1 MMNPLRKIRRVNPG
15 APLWRIV
22 WWWFLRAIIR
32 MLLFCFYRHRWYTPR
47 NVPDEG
53 PVLLLSNH
61 QSYLDLVLLG
71 TGLGHRHFHS
81 MARRTLFRNRFFAWL
96 ISSLN
101 AFEVDQS
108 KGDIRAMRTAIER
121 LEQGNL
127 LLVFPEG
134 SRTPDGKVHR
144 MAPGVMLLVRR
155 ARPLI
160 IPAAVEGAYDIW
172 PIRAA
177 RPKLRGRTAVKY
189 GEPID
194 PDELLALPP
203 KEALALIA
211 ARIDALRLELRQNLR
226 AQTRDTFPPPGPGD
240 SRSF

>member
-1 MMNPLRKIRRVNPG
+1 MMDPLRKIRRVNPG

-32 MLLFCFYRHRWYTPR
+32 MLLFAFYRHRWYDPR

-81 MARRTLFRNRFFAWL
+81 MARHTLFRNRFFAWL
-96 ISSLN
+96 IRSLN

-108 KGDIRAMRTAIER
+108 KGDIRAMRTAIDR
-121 LEQGNL
+121 LKQGNL

-134 SRTPDGKVHR
+134 KRTEDGAVHGLQ
-144 MAPGVMLLVRR
+144 PGIMLLVRR
-155 ARPLI
+155 AKPTI

-172 PIRAA
+172 PIHTS

-189 GEPID
+189 GAPI
-194 PDELLALPP
+194 PADELLALPADD
-203 KEALALIA
+203 ALALIA
-211 ARIDALRLELRQNLR
+211 SRIDALRLELRSTLR
-226 AQTRDTFPPPGPGD
+226 SQTRGKFPPPGPGD